1 MDEDILPK
9 DFDKFEEEIWKM
21 TPEKRIELLERLPE
35 NDQIRLLKANQ
46 LNELGRYEEA
56 IECCDKAIEQFPNS
70 KYLEKGIQ
78 NEKGE
83 ALENLGRYEEAIEC
97 WDKNIKHF
105 EKELKKSTDTDG
117 PFSSSLSDKAETLRK
132 LGRYEEEINLL
143 AKIMEIDEADDSY
156 NDRFGSEHTW
166 WHVAGRLNDLGR
178 HEEAIKLCDK
188 VKGQDT
194 DSTVWESKA
203 DALEKLGRHE
213 EAIKYRD
220 KAIEMDGE
228 YARVDQFISKAE
240 TLNKLGRHEEAI
252 KCLDEAIK
260 ISNEHESDR
269 WEENF
274 LRAKMRAL
282 FQIGRREDGHK
293 LGGEIKK
300 RFGKNDVKFCD
311 NLNYQAQQFLGKI
324 LGENH
329 KYEVVD
335 GYYGD
340 SMDVCVEGAKDYE
353 VKELHIEIG
362 SWHYKEGYQ
371 EVVSFDVIGAGSF
384 FPSIEPKKDR
394 NGFIADFDGWDEWFS
409 KQDYDCSAEELWNE
423 LRAKGK
429 EWYENSDWME
439 SELEGL
445 EDSSCSFMV
454 NIKPLPVE
462 ELEPHNV
469 PKLDEINDFLKE
481 LKEII
486 DSHKKK

>member
-188 VKGQDT
+188 VK
-194 DSTVWESKA
+194 
-203 DALEKLGRHE
+203 H
-213 EAIKYRD
+213 
-220 KAIEMDGE
+220 
-228 YARVDQFISKAE
+228 
-240 TLNKLGRHEEAI
+240 
-252 KCLDEAIK
+252 
-260 ISNEHESDR
+260 
-269 WEENF
+269 
-274 LRAKMRAL
+274 
-282 FQIGRREDGHK
+282 
-293 LGGEIKK
+293 
-300 RFGKNDVKFCD
+300 
-311 NLNYQAQQFLGKI
+311 
-324 LGENH
+324 
-329 KYEVVD
+329 
-335 GYYGD
+335 
-340 SMDVCVEGAKDYE
+340 
-353 VKELHIEIG
+353 
-362 SWHYKEGYQ
+362 
-371 EVVSFDVIGAGSF
+371 
-384 FPSIEPKKDR
+384 
-394 NGFIADFDGWDEWFS
+394 
-409 KQDYDCSAEELWNE
+409 
-423 LRAKGK
+423 
-429 EWYENSDWME
+429 
-439 SELEGL
+439 
-445 EDSSCSFMV
+445 
-454 NIKPLPVE
+454 
-462 ELEPHNV
+462 
-469 PKLDEINDFLKE
+469 
-481 LKEII
+481 
-486 DSHKKK
+486 

>member
-1 MDEDILPK
+1 MDEGFSRDA
-9 DFDKFEEEIWKM
+9 DVWDKFEGFV
-21 TPEKRIELLERLPE
+21 P
-35 NDQIRLLKANQ
+35 
-46 LNELGRYEEA
+46 
-56 IECCDKAIEQFPNS
+56 
-70 KYLEKGIQ
+70 
-78 NEKGE
+78 
-83 ALENLGRYEEAIEC
+83 
-97 WDKNIKHF
+97 
-105 EKELKKSTDTDG
+105 
-117 PFSSSLSDKAETLRK
+117 KAETLQ
-132 LGRYEEEINLL
+132 N
-143 AKIMEIDEADDSY
+143 
-156 NDRFGSEHTW
+156 
-166 WHVAGRLNDLGR
+166 
-178 HEEAIKLCDK
+178 
-188 VKGQDT
+188 
-194 DSTVWESKA
+194 
-203 DALEKLGRHE
+203 
-213 EAIKYRD
+213 
-220 KAIEMDGE
+220 
-228 YARVDQFISKAE
+228 
-240 TLNKLGRHEEAI
+240 LGRHEEAI

-371 EVVSFDVIGAGSF
+371 EVVSFDVIAAGSF
-384 FPSIEPKKDR
+384 FPSISPGEYEEID
-394 NGFIADFDGWDEWFS
+394 DWDKWFRS
-409 KQDYDCSAEELWNE
+409 KGYDCPYMEMWNE
-423 LRAKGK
+423 LETKVR
-429 EWYENSDWME
+429 EWFEDGRSDWME
-439 SELEGL
+439 AELEGL